1 MNSIDTEIQQLQ
13 LRIAELEKNKKES
26 VKFELDEKS
35 LIDYKFRKLENLLI
49 KKEEHIEKLKN
60 HSLHH
65 RYYDTDIY
73 IHLKASYD
81 LFRIFNKRLD
91 KLETLAKKYKEKLI

>member
-13 LRIAELEKNKKES
+13 SRIAELEK
-26 VKFELDEKS
+26 
-35 LIDYKFRKLENLLI
+35 I
-49 KKEEHIEKLKN
+49 KKEEHIKKLKN

-91 KLETLAKKYKEKLI
+91 KLEILAQKYKEKLI